1 MPTNVDVS
9 AKPRSA
15 KVARFFAHPATL
27 TVVGG
32 IVLALLTTLFQF
44 CSAKTQ
50 QALVFKQQL
59 RDKKFALLA
68 AVAEEFHRDLG
79 VLPKIK
85 KMKAWLRDNKEGDMF
100 EGSLGRD
107 EVSTLYQKLYEQYQM
122 ENKTSALMAQVEALF
137 SNPQVR
143 EEAQQLREQFMNLDA
158 GFWRDPNLS
167 KVFKETD
174 DKLRK
179 LEKAMADE
187 INDT

>member
-1 MPTNVDVS
+1 MPPNVDVP

-15 KVARFFAHPATL
+15 KVASFFAHPATL

-32 IVLALLTTLFQF
+32 IVLALLTTLFQLF
-44 CSAKTQ
+44 SANTQ

-79 VLPKIK
+79 VLLRTK
-85 KMKAWLRDNKEGDMF
+85 KMKAWLNDYKEGDMF

-107 EVSTLYQKLYEQYQM
+107 EVSTLYQKFYEQYQM

-137 SNPQVR
+137 SNPRVR
-143 EEAQQLREQFMNLDA
+143 EQAEQLTVQFMTLDA
-158 GFWRDPNLS
+158 VFWKDQNRS
-167 KVFKETD
+167 KVFDETE
-174 DKLRK
+174 DKLQR

-187 INDT
+187 INDI